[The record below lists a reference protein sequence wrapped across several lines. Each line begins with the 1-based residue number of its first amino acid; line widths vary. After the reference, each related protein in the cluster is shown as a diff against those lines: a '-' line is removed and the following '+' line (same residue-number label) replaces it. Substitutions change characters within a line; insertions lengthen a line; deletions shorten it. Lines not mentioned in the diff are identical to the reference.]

1 MKIIIDL
8 GAVIGADSGHTA
20 FPPIFLRHTLV
31 SFTGKTRKKKSGDA
45 GALECTTNTKPWNGA
60 LIQPRALPPDF
71 SHHRPFY
78 LEIRKNNSRFRL
90 PTNYKGSREKRKLFW
105 EIQKNPTFEGCEEE
119 KILKKFI
126 FHPLLFS
133 KVSFFDIS
141 IFKKGVHIGLASGNK
156 LR

>member
-90 PTNYKGSREKRKLFW
+90 PTNYKGSREKESYFERYKK
-105 EIQKNPTFEGCEEE
+105 IQHLKVA
-119 KILKKFI
+119 KKKKFWK
-126 FHPLLFS
+126 S
-133 KVSFFDIS
+133 SFFIPYS
-141 IFKKGVHIGLASGNK
+141 FLRWVFLTFLYLKRWPYRASEW
-156 LR
+156 